1 MKRTHG
7 ARVSGPG
14 AFSFRGKRDFPAGR
28 RAGNAHAHR
37 AAGRLR
43 ARRFSFGRPSG
54 KRDEAGLPC
63 RNRAGRENTPPMGR
77 SGRLRRSLCIRRKPF
92 ALDSGRFTSRYF
104 KKLLKSRE
112 QVSKMHSD
120 RFDSPKNGIF
130 TYDRPPRGTPPGS
143 LLLRRITRAGRQHV
157 KGPGPLLP

>member
-1 MKRTHG
+1 MLTAQRDGSVPG
-7 ARVSGPG
+7 ASHSVVRQANGLKRVS
-14 AFSFRGKRDFPAGR
+14 PAGT
-28 RAGNAHAHR
+28 GQG
-37 AAGRLR
+37 GRIP
-43 ARRFSFGRPSG
+43 PS
-54 KRDEAGLPC
+54 
-63 RNRAGRENTPPMGR
+63 MGR

-143 LLLRRITRAGRQHV
+143 LLLQRITRAGRQHV
-157 KGPGPLLP
+157 KGPGPPAALTGFTHGTRLSLRHSLRRLPRRIPGPGNLRG